1 MGPMRTIV
9 GRVEA
14 KPKPDEVGTARSSA
28 GSAAAHPDLRF
39 LCRPAWQPWAA
50 LWFAL
55 LLVGSTGRAM
65 AEPLRVAVISDLNG
79 NYGST
84 EYEST
89 VDGAVRR
96 IVEMKPDLVIS
107 TGDMVAGQR
116 RPHLSR
122 SQVETMWGSFHAHVS
137 DPLAQAGIPLA
148 VTPGNHDGSAY
159 DGFELERQIYG
170 EQWSARKPAVTFVDA
185 VRYPYYYAFAAG
197 DVLFVSLDAT
207 TLGELPPG
215 QTAWLKDLLARHG
228 GRYKQRVVFSHVPL
242 WPFAQ
247 RREHDY
253 IGDPA
258 LEQVLHEGHVDL
270 YLSGH
275 HHAFYPGHKDGIHL
289 VSQSCAGA
297 GPRRLIGSDVR
308 SPRAITLIE
317 VDGPQLRLAALQ
329 EPDFTQPIDWRSL
342 PARIRSKAAELIR
355 ADLVQDRLEE
365 LPVRAAAALPP

>member
-1 MGPMRTIV
+1 VTNSAVTGMTNAVI

-14 KPKPDEVGTARSSA
+14 KPKPDEA
-28 GSAAAHPDLRF
+28 GAPDLQFFIGRVV
-39 LCRPAWQPWAA
+39 RAVARWPWAA
-50 LWFAL
+50 VWLAVL
-55 LLVGSTGRAM
+55 LLASAGPAV

-79 NYGST
+79 GYGST

-96 IVEMKPDLVIS
+96 IVEMKPDLVIN

-116 RPHLSR
+116 RPHLAR
-122 SQVETMWGSFHAHVS
+122 PQVEAMWQSFHAQVS
-137 DPLAQAGIPLA
+137 DPLAKAGIPLA

-159 DGFELERQIYG
+159 HGFELERQIYG
-170 EQWSARKPAVTFVDA
+170 EQWTGRRPAVSFVDDA
-185 VRYPYYYAFAAG
+185 HYPYYYAFAAG
-197 DVLFVSLDAT
+197 DALFVSLDAT
-207 TLGELPPG
+207 TLGELPPE
-215 QTAWLKDLLARHG
+215 QMTWLKELLARHG
-228 GRYKQRVVFSHVPL
+228 DRYRQRVVFSHVPL

-247 RREHDY
+247 RREREF

-258 LEQVLHEGHVDL
+258 LEQILRDGHVDL

-297 GPRRLIGSDVR
+297 GPRRLIGSAER

-317 VDGPQLRLAALQ
+317 IDGAQLRLAALQ

-342 PARIRSKAAELIR
+342 PERIQSKAAELIR
-355 ADLVQDRLEE
+355 ADLVKDRLEE
-365 LPVRAAAALPP
+365 LPVAGSAGSRP